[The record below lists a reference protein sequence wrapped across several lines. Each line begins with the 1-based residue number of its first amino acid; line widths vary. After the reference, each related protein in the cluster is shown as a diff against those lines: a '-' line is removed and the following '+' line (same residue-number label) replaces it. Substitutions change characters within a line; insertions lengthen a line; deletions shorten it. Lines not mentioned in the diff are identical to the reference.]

1 MKISMW
7 IVTYRN
13 ESDLNNNLNTL
24 FDNQGD
30 HDHEISVNVIN
41 NHSNYVLHAHHWG
54 QVKTW
59 HNNLR
64 SDHSLGH
71 LSRNWN
77 QALQL
82 GFGDLQNPQA
92 DVVICV
98 QDDVIW
104 CPDWVSQVTLS
115 LESHD
120 LITQGVGDAVVIYTP
135 EAVRQVGMWDER
147 FAPSFYH
154 DGDYFLR
161 CLMHLRHRASINDPA
176 HGRVWNPWPITFA
189 TVPAANAAR
198 THAKNLSYGRART
211 PHKVWQHK
219 WRVSPIHWDDHVKQN
234 PPTKSECVNFIT
246 YPHFEMNVYNLPDKN
261 YLI

>member
-13 ESDLNNNLNTL
+13 EPDLTANLDSL
-24 FDNQGD
+24 FTNQGH
-30 HDHEISVNVIN
+30 HDHVIEVNVIN
-41 NHSNYVLHAHHWG
+41 NHSHYVLNARHWG

-82 GFGDLQNPQA
+82 GFVDLQNPA
-92 DVVICV
+92 SDVVICC
-98 QDDVIW
+98 QDDVLW
-104 CPDWVSQVTLS
+104 CENWVSHVEQALCA
-115 LESHD
+115 HD
-120 LITQGVGDAVVIYTP
+120 LITQGVGDAVVVYTP
-135 EAVRQVGMWDER
+135 QAVKQVGLWDER
-147 FAPSFYH
+147 FVPSFYH

-161 CLMHLRHRASINDPA
+161 SLIYLRHRASINDPA
-176 HGRVWNPWPITFA
+176 HGRIWNPYPHTFA
-189 TVPAANAAR
+189 QVPEANTQR
-198 THAKNLSYGRART
+198 VNAKNLSYGRARI
-211 PHKVWQHK
+211 PHQVWQHK
-219 WRVSPIHWDDHVKQN
+219 WKVSPINWTQDLTQN
-234 PPTKSECVNFIT
+234 PPTKSECVNYIT
-246 YPHFEMNVYNLPDKN
+246 YPHFEMNVYNLADKN